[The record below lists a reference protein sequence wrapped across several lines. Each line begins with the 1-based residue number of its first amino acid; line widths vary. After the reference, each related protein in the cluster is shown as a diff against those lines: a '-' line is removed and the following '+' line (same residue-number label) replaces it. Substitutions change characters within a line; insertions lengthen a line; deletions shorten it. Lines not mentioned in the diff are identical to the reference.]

1 MTEFRMPSL
10 GADMESGT
18 VVEWRVKPGDRVQRG
33 DIVAVVDTEK
43 SDIEVEVFDAGT
55 VQDILVPVGEKV
67 AVGTVLA
74 RLYDDATPVG
84 ERVAPEPDTAA
95 APEAAAAPATAAVPD
110 TAAAPVRSGVISP
123 LVRHRAEELGVD
135 ITQVAGTGP
144 GGMVHRSDVER
155 AAEKMEEA
163 TASTAVAP
171 TTGFVRASPRARR
184 RAVELAIALE
194 GLVGSGPDGAVTEAD
209 VEQAAA
215 SLSAPE
221 QAHGSPVVGA
231 PPRPLR
237 SGAEQ
242 KQAMRRAIAALMER
256 ANREIPHYYL
266 ETTIDLQP
274 SLDWLA
280 AVNLDRPVTER
291 VLPAAMLLRATALAA
306 REVPE
311 LNGFWVDDGFQ
322 PATSVHLGVAISLRG
337 GGLVA
342 PAILDADRCTL
353 VELMGRLRDL
363 VDRARS
369 GVLRASEMSAP
380 TVTVS
385 NLGDQGA
392 DAVYGVIYPPQVA
405 LVGFGRIA
413 ERPWAHEHLL
423 GVRSVVTAT
432 LAADHRAGDGH
443 VGGLFLHAIDRLLQR
458 PEEL

>member
-1 MTEFRMPSL
+1 MAEFRMPSL

-18 VVEWRVKPGDRVQRG
+18 IVEWRVKPGDRVQRG

-43 SDIEVEVFDAGT
+43 SDIEVEVFDAGM
-55 VQDILVPVGEKV
+55 VQEILVPVGEKV

-74 RLYDDATPVG
+74 RLDDDDALPVG
-84 ERVAPEPDTAA
+84 GRAAPEPVTAAAPEPVTAA
-95 APEAAAAPATAAVPD
+95 APEAP
-110 TAAAPVRSGVISP
+110 PVRLGVISP

-135 ITQVAGTGP
+135 IAHVVGTGP
-144 GGMVHRSDVER
+144 GGVVHRSDVER
-155 AAEKMEEA
+155 AAEETREA
-163 TASTAVAP
+163 TAVAVVAP
-171 TTGFVRASPRARR
+171 STGFVRASPRARR
-184 RAVELAIALE
+184 RAVELAIALD
-194 GLVGSGPDGAVTEAD
+194 GLVGSGPDGSVTEAD

-215 SLSAPE
+215 SLSVPE
-221 QAHGSPVVGA
+221 QAPRSPAGGA

-237 SGAEQ
+237 STGGQ
-242 KQAMRRAIAALMER
+242 KPAMRRAIAALMER

-266 ETTIDLQP
+266 QTTIDLQP
-274 SLDWLA
+274 ALDWLA

-291 VLPAAMLLRATALAA
+291 VIPTAMLLKATALAA

-311 LNGFWVDDGFQ
+311 LNGFWVDDSFQ

-353 VELMGRLRDL
+353 VELMVRLRDL

-380 TVTVS
+380 TLTVS

-392 DAVYGVIYPPQVA
+392 EAVYGVIYPPQVA

-443 VGGLFLHAIDRLLQR
+443 VGGLFLKAIDRLLQR